1 MMNQTRIFP
10 SIFLFSILLIFGMGL
25 RECQGQTWIT
35 LFNGE
40 NLDGWTVQCIP
51 ADGDKEYWKVEEAC
65 IVCNSLGD
73 KDHDYVWLATEEEFS
88 DFHLKLQFQVFRAS
102 PGNSGVQFRSR
113 YDHTD
118 SARNGGW
125 LNGPQADIHGPAAY
139 RTGLIYDETE
149 QVQRWIH
156 PSLPDW
162 QISPEQAPPGALHT
176 RLVFF
181 EDDPQ
186 AWNSMEILCQGM
198 QVKTWVNGN
207 PVTDFDAS
215 GILDDKLHRLRGSGT
230 MGCIA
235 FQLHSHDE
243 LKIRFKDILI
253 REL

>member
-1 MMNQTRIFP
+1 MMNQTRISP
-10 SIFLFSILLIFGMGL
+10 SIFLFSILLIFGMDL
-25 RECQGQTWIT
+25 HECQGQTWIT

-73 KDHDYVWLATEEEFS
+73 KDHDYVWLATDEEFS

-113 YDHTD
+113 YDNTD

-162 QISPEQAPPGALHT
+162 QISPEQVPPGALHT

-243 LKIRFKDILI
+243 LKIKFKDILI